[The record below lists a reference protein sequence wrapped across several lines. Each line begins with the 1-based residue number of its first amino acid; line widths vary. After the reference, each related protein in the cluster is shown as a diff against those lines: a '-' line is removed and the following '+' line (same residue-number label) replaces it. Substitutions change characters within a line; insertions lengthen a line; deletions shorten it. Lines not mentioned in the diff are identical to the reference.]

1 MFGYGMYSKRKMR
14 EEQLYLPVKN
24 WLDLYLK
31 SNLKFCDIKTYI
43 GANERLSKILIRE
56 NLSDKISNAV
66 HFNLKIDIFAV
77 ISTKNKTELFIVE
90 CKTGSLG
97 LIDLAQ
103 LVGYAQIINPMCA
116 LLLSPKGI
124 SGGLSK
130 LLNNH
135 DNNRLLNY
143 RDNRQIV
150 ITKWIES
157 RNEIDF
163 MSCYPKGW
171 MLPDISTR

>member
-1 MFGYGMYSKRKMR
+1 MNYQKLQKK
-14 EEQLYLPVKN
+14 KN
-24 WLDLYLK
+24 WLELYLK
-31 SNLKFCDIKTYI
+31 SNLKFCGIKAYI

-66 HFNLKIDIFAV
+66 HFNLKIDVFAA
-77 ISTKNKTELFIVE
+77 ISAKNKAKLFIVE
-90 CKTGSLG
+90 CKTSRLG

-103 LVGYAQIINPMCA
+103 LVGYAQIINPICA

-143 RDNRQIV
+143 GDNRQIV

-157 RNEIDF
+157 GNEVDF
-163 MSCYPKGW
+163 MNCYPKGW
-171 MLPDISTR
+171 ILPDISAK